1 MTKAVHLSNWFMLN
15 VQVIIKFIICEHI
28 FRTNYNG
35 IHEPA
40 FRLIM
45 TIYLQTWSLCEKD
58 SGKFGVWI

>member
-15 VQVIIKFIICEHI
+15 VQVSIMFIIYEHI
-28 FRTNYNG
+28 FTTNYNG
-35 IHEPA
+35 IHQPP
-40 FRLIM
+40 FRLTM

>member
-1 MTKAVHLSNWFMLN
+1 MTKAVHLSNRFMLD